1 MFKDIQTSYIVS
13 QVGVDRQ
20 MMKALLEKANA
31 SETVLGEDGSLAQMR
46 GLLAEEEPTSESIAL
61 RWLREGSAL

>member
-1 MFKDIQTSYIVS
+1 
-13 QVGVDRQ
+13 

-31 SETVLGEDGSLAQMR
+31 SETALGEDGSLAQMR

-61 RWLREGSAL
+61 RWLREGSVL